1 MSGAIDEN
9 TDDRPH
15 PTAKGADV
23 RYRKL
28 GSSDLEVSEIS
39 LGSWLTYAGGI
50 EAEQT
55 RACTEAAFQ
64 DGINFFD
71 TANVYG
77 RGAAESAW
85 GEILSRRPR
94 HSYILATKVWGQMSD
109 DPNDHGLSAPQI
121 AKQIDASL
129 RRLQT
134 DYIDLYQAHRFDPDV
149 PIEETIEAL
158 QRVVEEGKARYLGFS
173 EWTPEQI
180 GAAIAIGGPDLFV
193 SSQPQYSMLWRAP
206 EAELFPLCAANEISQ
221 IVWSPLAQGVLTGKY
236 APGQPPPPDSRAAS
250 EAMAGFIAAL
260 MDDRVLGAVARLRPI
275 ADEAGLSLA
284 ELALAW
290 VLRRGELTSAIV
302 GASRPEQVHANAAA
316 SGVELSTDTLEAIDT
331 ALGDTPIR
339 QPTLAPL
346 ARAGVMHR

>member
-1 MSGAIDEN
+1 
-9 TDDRPH
+9 
-15 PTAKGADV
+15 V

-50 EAEQT
+50 EADQT
-55 RACTEAAFQ
+55 RACTDAAFEA
-64 DGINFFD
+64 GINFFD

-94 HSYILATKVWGQMSD
+94 DSYMLATKVWGQMSD
-109 DPNDHGLSAPQI
+109 DPDDHGLSAPQI

-134 DYIDLYQAHRFDPDV
+134 DHVDLYQAHRFDPDV

-158 QRVVEEGKARYLGFS
+158 QRVVEQGKARYLGFS

-180 GAAIAIGGPDLFV
+180 EAAIEIGGQDLFV

-206 EAELFPLCAANEISQ
+206 EAELFPLCAANGISQ

-236 APGQPPPPDSRAAS
+236 APGQPPPADSRAAS
-250 EAMAGFIAAL
+250 ENMSGFIGAL
-260 MDDRVLGAVARLRPI
+260 MHDSVLEAVARLRPV
-275 ADEAGLSLA
+275 AEEAGLSLA
-284 ELALAW
+284 EMALAW
-290 VLRRGELTSAIV
+290 VLRREELASAIV
-302 GASRPEQVHANAAA
+302 GASRPEQVYANAAA
-316 SGVELSTDTLEAIDT
+316 SGVELSAETLEAIDT
-331 ALGDTPIR
+331 ALGDAPIR

-346 ARAGVMHR
+346 ARAGVLHR